1 MRDVRA
7 ALAFCAALL
16 LALPGYAEPVQL
28 KFGYPGPLTAWPY
41 TKGFG
46 PWAQE
51 VERDAPGL
59 VEIKVY
65 PGGAIATF
73 RNAYDRTINGVA
85 DMTFGTFGDTP
96 GQFPR
101 TEVSNLPF
109 EADNGTAASI
119 ALWKLYQGGVIAP
132 EYGSVKP
139 LVIFTFPSSIVH
151 ATKEIKTAADMQ
163 GLKFAVSGRIAAEA
177 VTRLGGAPVTMSQT
191 ELYPALQR
199 GMVQASNTSWPGAMA
214 WKLEEVTKYHLE
226 VPFGLAPGFILMNKD
241 SFARLPE
248 PARGAIDRHS
258 GAALSLRM
266 GKAADETNVEGKAKF
281 IAMGG
286 HVVAALDPAETAR
299 WKQALAPITGEWIKT
314 VPDGTAVL
322 AAFRAE
328 LVNARRAQ

>member
-1 MRDVRA
+1 MKG
-7 ALAFCAALL
+7 ALAFSAALF
-16 LALPGYAEPVQL
+16 LAVPVYAEPVQL

-96 GQFPR
+96 GQ
-101 TEVSNLPF
+101 
-109 EADNGTAASI
+109 ACA
-119 ALWKLYQGGVIAP
+119 
-132 EYGSVKP
+132 
-139 LVIFTFPSSIVH
+139 
-151 ATKEIKTAADMQ
+151 
-163 GLKFAVSGRIAAEA
+163 
-177 VTRLGGAPVTMSQT
+177 
-191 ELYPALQR
+191 
-199 GMVQASNTSWPGAMA
+199 
-214 WKLEEVTKYHLE
+214 
-226 VPFGLAPGFILMNKD
+226 
-241 SFARLPE
+241 
-248 PARGAIDRHS
+248 AIDRHS

-266 GKAADETNVEGKAKF
+266 GKAADEINVEGKAKF

-299 WKQALAPITGEWIKT
+299 WKQALAPITEEWIKT